1 MQIEIYKTQ
10 KLEINADGCEMFI
23 LDKHLH
29 DKIYK
34 IPHFF
39 GIAIINKRVI
49 KFYYSPLGNDGNID
63 KSNNPT
69 DDEILV
75 LKRTIPLFVLFNSW
89 ELTKGELK

>member
-10 KLEINADGCEMFI
+10 KLDIKADGCQIFH

-29 DKIYK
+29 DKICK

-39 GIAIINKRVI
+39 GIAIINKRII

-63 KSNNPT
+63 RSNNPT

-75 LKRTIPLFVLFNSW
+75 LKRTIPLFVLFNSK
-89 ELTKGELK
+89 EI